1 MEKISEFWHIIFP
14 LLIGCGSF
22 SVLLLI
28 RKFIMRSFEKW
39 AAQTETKFDDIVMDS
54 IKTPTI
60 FWALAL
66 GLYLG
71 LEFSDI
77 PSKYNLILI
86 KGVYVIFMFSL
97 TVVASNMIS
106 NIFSVYLK
114 DLNPNIPTTGLF
126 NVLIKATIYS
136 LGFVLIL
143 SFLGISIA
151 PLITALGVGGLAVA
165 LALQD
170 TLANLFAGIHIMIE
184 RTVRVGDVIKLE
196 NGNEGV
202 IHDISWRTT
211 RIKTSSNNMIV
222 IPNNKLSQSVV
233 TNYHLPDQLLSVP
246 VVISASVTTDPELMD
261 SIMIETIKQSSDL
274 KALQLDPLP
283 VIRFSPGYENGIL
296 TMTAWINVSDF
307 GSQHFIVHELKKRIY
322 KAFASKNIEP
332 PIPIR
337 IVQDKRR

>member
-1 MEKISEFWHIIFP
+1 MNKIAEFWHIIFP
-14 LLIGCGSF
+14 ISIGFGAFIFLLIT
-22 SVLLLI
+22 
-28 RKFIMRSFEKW
+28 RKFLINSINKWTEK
-39 AAQTETKFDDIVMDS
+39 TETQFDDIVMDS
-54 IKTPTI
+54 IKTPTF

-66 GLYLG
+66 GVYLG
-71 LEFSDI
+71 LEVSEI
-77 PSKYNLILI
+77 PAKYNILLI
-86 KGVYVIFMFSL
+86 KCIYVIFMFSF
-97 TVVASNMIS
+97 TVVVSNMVS
-106 NIFSVYLK
+106 NIFKVYIK
-114 DLNPNIPTTGLF
+114 DMNPNIPTTGLF
-126 NVLIKATIYS
+126 TVLIKAVIYI
-136 LGFVLIL
+136 LGFLIIL
-143 SFLGISIA
+143 SYLGISIA

-196 NGNEGV
+196 NGNEGI

-246 VVISASVTTDPELMD
+246 VIISASVSTDPELMD
-261 SIMIETIKQSSDL
+261 SIMIETIKQSNDL
-274 KALQLDPLP
+274 KGLQLDPAP
-283 VIRFSPGYENGIL
+283 VIRFSPGYENGVL

-307 GSQHFIVHELKKRIY
+307 GSQHSIVHELKKRIY
-322 KAFASKNIEP
+322 KAFSTKNVKP

-337 IVQDKRR
+337 IVQDKIQ